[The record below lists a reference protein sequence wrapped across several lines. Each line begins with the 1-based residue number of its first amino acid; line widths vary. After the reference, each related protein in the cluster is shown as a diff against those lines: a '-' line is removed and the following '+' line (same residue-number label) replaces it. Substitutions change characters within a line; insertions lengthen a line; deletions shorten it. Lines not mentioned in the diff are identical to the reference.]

1 MDDDL
6 RAPIRLSLTL
16 PGGASLGAYQ
26 AGAVAALLVAVHQL
40 RRRGRPVVVDAV
52 GGASSGSLVALV
64 AAHCLLE
71 GLDPEA
77 VLHDA
82 WVERVTLDLLRGR
95 SRRAPFEYDTLRQR
109 IGDVL
114 DPYDDDGRPLH
125 RTDGRQQAPV
135 ALHVSL
141 TTLQGLTYPLR
152 GVDGGEITATTY
164 VDWGTFQL
172 QPGAGVTQ
180 LVEPAGRAPLDFV
193 LASAANPGA
202 FAPRMLDRTADE
214 AAYRENGI
222 ESFPASGCLWYT
234 DGGLV
239 ASEPVGRTLAA
250 ARGVAGDGGGH
261 RLQLV
266 VDPRSEGPSGSS
278 RWSDPAAPPSW
289 TAGIARALS
298 ILPAQALSE
307 DLRRAEA
314 CNDRLAAIDEAAG
327 RLGPVLGDRARAA
340 VGEIAGGDGGEDDV
354 DLVRR
359 MLLRLSGLEGKQR
372 VHMELIS
379 PLLLV
384 EGNEREVPGLLAGE
398 FLATFGGFLS
408 ERIRESDYVLGW
420 ASTRAWLTD
429 GLQRAGVDAPAV
441 DEAVAAV
448 DAVRDPDW
456 RAVNLG
462 RRHADALT
470 LGERRSLARLALHV
484 GRVLVSGAVAS
495 ARGRTPN

>member
-1 MDDDL
+1 MS
-6 RAPIRLSLTL
+6 RAHKRL
-16 PGGASLGAYQ
+16 
-26 AGAVAALLVAVHQL
+26 VVHW
-40 RRRGRPVVVDAV
+40 P
-52 GGASSGSLVALV
+52 
-64 AAHCLLE
+64 H
-71 GLDPEA
+71 
-77 VLHDA
+77 
-82 WVERVTLDLLRGR
+82 
-95 SRRAPFEYDTLRQR
+95 
-109 IGDVL
+109 
-114 DPYDDDGRPLH
+114 DDDGRPLH
-125 RTDGRQQAPV
+125 RTDQRQEAPL

-152 GVDGGEITATTY
+152 GVKGREITATTY
-164 VDWGTFQL
+164 VDWGTFEL
-172 QPGAGVTQ
+172 RPGGGGDQ

-250 ARGVAGDGGGH
+250 ARGVAGDGVGY
-261 RLQLV
+261 RLHLV

-278 RWSDPAAPPSW
+278 RWSDEAAPPSW

-298 ILPAQALSE
+298 ILPAQALYD
-307 DLRRAEA
+307 DLRRAA
-314 CNDRLAAIDEAAG
+314 ARNDRLTAVDEAAG

-340 VGEIAGGDGGEDDV
+340 VAEIAGGAAEEDDV

-359 MLLRLSGLEGKQR
+359 MLLKLSGLEGKQR
-372 VHMELIS
+372 VHFELIS
-379 PLLLV
+379 PLLLA

-420 ASTRAWLTD
+420 ASTRAWLMG
-429 GLQRAGVDAPAV
+429 GLQRAGVDTAAV

-448 DAVRDPDW
+448 DLVRDPDW

-462 RRHADALT
+462 LRHADALT
-470 LGERRSLARLALHV
+470 FAERRSLARLALHV
-484 GRVLVSGAVAS
+484 GRVLLSGAVGS
-495 ARGRTPN
+495 CRGGTRHR